1 MNNVSIITLE
11 KLFEMVL
18 EKEERK
24 AIQSSSLDD
33 SHTANNCEV
42 YKNKLLEDWYLN

>member
-1 MNNVSIITLE
+1 MKKISTITLE
-11 KLFEMVL
+11 KLFEMLL

-33 SHTANNCEV
+33 SHTTNNCEV
-42 YKNKLLEDWYLN
+42 YKDKLLED

>member
-1 MNNVSIITLE
+1 MKKISIITLE
-11 KLFEMVL
+11 ELFKMLL

-33 SHTANNCEV
+33 SHTTNNCEV
-42 YKNKLLEDWYLN
+42 YKNKLLED